1 MDAIFGKLPLVG
13 KLFAPNTLALLQNP
27 EYTYAMVRWRKRAD
41 RAVQLALLAAIG
53 TGVGALLR
61 RAAAAV
67 VALVPRRALLAGGA
81 LAVSAAAV
89 KALRGRGAGD
99 EQQQADIADV
109 LAKTTKKEGKRVGY

>member
-1 MDAIFGKLPLVG
+1 MRAWRRRRPR
-13 KLFAPNTLALLQNP
+13 
-27 EYTYAMVRWRKRAD
+27 RWRKRAD

-89 KALRGRGAGD
+89 KALRGRGAD
-99 EQQQADIADV
+99 AQQQADIADV
-109 LAKTTKKEGKRVGY
+109 LAKTTKKEGKRAGN

>member
-53 TGVGALLR
+53 TGVGALLG
-61 RAAAAV
+61 APAAV
-67 VALVPRRALLAGGA
+67 VALGARAALLAGGA

-89 KALRGRGAGD
+89 KALRGRGAD
-99 EQQQADIADV
+99 DQQQQADIADV